1 MDRVIIT
8 AVLAASLTLVDE
20 GKATRYRPGLMD
32 TVVANRLRWK
42 QITPEQV
49 EQAAGFIA
57 LQHNHI
63 GKWAWLRW
71 PTGQLLGPYLVTDV
85 GAAHDQDHLDEIHFA
100 VDLSAELA
108 EQLGVV
114 NPVWGVT
121 VYVQEGDREPL
132 GESYQLEQVQEEGQ

>member
-1 MDRVIIT
+1 
-8 AVLAASLTLVDE
+8 
-20 GKATRYRPGLMD
+20 MD

-57 LQHNHI
+57 LQQNHI

-71 PTGQLLGPYLVTDV
+71 PDGRLLGPYLVTDV

-108 EQLGVV
+108 AELGVV

-121 VYVQEGDREPL
+121 AYVQGGDRLLL
-132 GESYQLEQVQEEGQ
+132 GESYALESESNQGGENATD